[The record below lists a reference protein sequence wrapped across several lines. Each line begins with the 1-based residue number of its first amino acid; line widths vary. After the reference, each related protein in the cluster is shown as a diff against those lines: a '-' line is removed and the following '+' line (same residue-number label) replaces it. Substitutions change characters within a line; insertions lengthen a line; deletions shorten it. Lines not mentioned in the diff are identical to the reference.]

1 MSFTKHKMVS
11 VAKDFVVVIRSDG
24 AVHAWGANDHGQLN
38 VPVDLGPV
46 KQVSAGDGFVLAVQ
60 EDGTVR
66 GWGKND
72 CGQTTIPAGLT
83 NVISVSAGSGFAYAL
98 KDDGTLVCWGT
109 NSTGQLLVPEDVVVK
124 GAKAVSCAGNKIGIV
139 ASDLSVT
146 TMN

>member
-1 MSFTKHKMVS
+1 MSSTNTKMVS

-24 AVHAWGANDHGQLN
+24 VVHAWGANDHGQLN

-66 GWGKND
+66 GWGKNE
-72 CGQTTIPAGLT
+72 CGQVTIPEGLA
-83 NVISVSAGSGFAYAL
+83 NVLCVSAGSGFAYAL
-98 KDDGTLVCWGT
+98 KEDGTLVCWGT
-109 NSTGQLLVPEDVVVK
+109 NSTGQLLVPGDVETK
-124 GAKAVSCAGNKIGIV
+124 GVKAVSCAGNKVAIV